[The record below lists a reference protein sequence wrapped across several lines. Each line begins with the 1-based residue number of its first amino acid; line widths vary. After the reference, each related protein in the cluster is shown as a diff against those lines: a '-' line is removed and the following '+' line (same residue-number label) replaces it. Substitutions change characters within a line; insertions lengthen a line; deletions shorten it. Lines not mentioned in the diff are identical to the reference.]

1 MHNQLFSTNFNIFFH
16 GIAIVVSNNGKN
28 SRMSKETTMKRLLIL
43 ILAVFAMGSKSAAQ
57 PTDFRDHTGYSSY
70 DPEGRFG
77 FFYSSLSP
85 YGEWVDC
92 NFGYAWR
99 PYRVGHAWR
108 PYLNGRWIWTSYG
121 WYWASNEPF
130 GWATFHYG
138 RWTYDDYYGWIWIPD
153 DVWGPS
159 WVEWRYDNDYIGWAP
174 LSPYAGFN
182 INVGITFSN
191 GWNAPIHYWNFVPC
205 RNFTSTRVYDYVQP
219 VERSRRIFGNTR
231 RTIDIRSEN
240 DRVINRGIDV
250 GFVER
255 RGNMRIDRV
264 DVIDNNRGSGDK
276 ITRENNRERIEVFRP
291 RLDTRTGDVPQH
303 RDNVR
308 PDRSRGY
315 ENKEADHSNRELRE
329 RGVYDRQQPRI
340 PSGENKQSDRQYRD
354 NRQDEQRRDAIKRN
368 DQNRGNWIQQ
378 QQQQHERRSEV
389 DTQKPQREQR
399 SDGKNVEKPQQRS
412 REREQKDQRT
422 TGRGRR
428 P

>member
-1 MHNQLFSTNFNIFFH
+1 
-16 GIAIVVSNNGKN
+16 
-28 SRMSKETTMKRLLIL
+28 MKRLLIL
-43 ILAVFAMGSKSAAQ
+43 VLAVFAMGSKGSAQ
-57 PTDFRDHTGYSSY
+57 PNDYRDQNGYNSGYNSY
-70 DPEGRFG
+70 EPEGRFG

-108 PYLNGRWIWTSYG
+108 PYLNGRWIWTAYG
-121 WYWASNEPF
+121 WYWASYEPF

-174 LSPYAGFN
+174 LSPYAGFSMN
-182 INVGITFSN
+182 IGITFSN
-191 GWNAPIHYWNFVPC
+191 SWSSPVHYWNFVPC

-231 RTIDIRSEN
+231 RSIDIRSEN

-255 RGNMRIDRV
+255 RANVRIDRV
-264 DVIDNNRGSGDK
+264 DVIDNNRGTGGDR

-291 RLDTRTGDVPQH
+291 RLDTRTGEVPQR
-303 RDNVR
+303 RDNVGT
-308 PDRSRGY
+308 DRSRRD
-315 ENKEADHSNRELRE
+315 ENKEQERSNSGFRE
-329 RGVYDRQQPRI
+329 RRGYDQQQPRV
-340 PSGENKQSDRQYRD
+340 PTGENRQPERQYR
-354 NRQDEQRRDAIKRN
+354 EQRGNEERQGAVKRN
-368 DQNRGNWIQQ
+368 DAGGGGWIQQ
-378 QQQQHERRSEV
+378 QPQQQPQRERRNDV
-389 DTQKPQREQR
+389 NIQKPQREQR
-399 SDGKNVEKPQQRS
+399 SEGKSVEKQQQRS